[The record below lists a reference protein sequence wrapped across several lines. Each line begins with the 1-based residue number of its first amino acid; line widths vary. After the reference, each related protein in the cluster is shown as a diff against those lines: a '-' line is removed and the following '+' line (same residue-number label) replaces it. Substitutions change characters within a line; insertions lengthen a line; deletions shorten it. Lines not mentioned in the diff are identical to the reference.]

1 MKSIKLILIVFV
13 IFSSH
18 VSIAMN
24 REGRLDGGRQTDGT
38 KDFERETKL
47 QRDFLGRKVSI
58 SPNSK
63 IDSGSLF
70 LDIAP
75 GSTVILNVR
84 QKDKGIQTTRTPFYR
99 NVELPN

>member
-1 MKSIKLILIVFV
+1 MLVKLALVIFM

-18 VSIAMN
+18 ASMATN
-24 REGRLDGGRQTDGT
+24 REGGLDGGRQIDGT
-38 KDFERETKL
+38 RDFEKETKL

-63 IDSGSLF
+63 IESGSLF

>member
-1 MKSIKLILIVFV
+1 MFVKLVVVILI

-18 VSIAMN
+18 ASMATN
-24 REGRLDGGRQTDGT
+24 REGRLDGGRQIDGAR
-38 KDFERETKL
+38 DFEKETKL

-63 IDSGSLF
+63 IDGSSLF

>member
-1 MKSIKLILIVFV
+1 MKYIQLALIISFVFP
-13 IFSSH
+13 SH
-18 VSIAMN
+18 AAMAMN
-24 REGRLDGGRQTDGT
+24 REGRLDGGRQIDGT
-38 KDFERETKL
+38 RDFEKESNL

-63 IDSGSLF
+63 VDAGSLL

-75 GSTVILNVR
+75 GSTVILNVQQR
-84 QKDKGIQTTRTPFYR
+84 DKGIQTTRTPFYR